1 MKPDNTI
8 LHAISANSIKLSTIM
23 ETQLHISYLT
33 SKFSAMLGQY
43 ENSSTGLYPTPLPL
57 VRMFDAE
64 LSALQVRFSKQWAPS
79 NEISFLGARLN
90 LYAYV
95 LTQTLE
101 VTGPADSP
109 QLKAA
114 AEFVMLGSQAAM
126 RLVHVMCTNPD
137 EAIKGVQHSMYC
149 FIYAVL
155 FLLRISGTAQN
166 APIDRAEIQTA
177 ISQSWAVIKGLSKEA
192 NDYMAKTCG
201 VIEYASN
208 HIDWCRAIPYP
219 GKANSLMANNFI
231 ADVVVR
237 ASERY
242 RKHGRDGPTQRVDL
256 SEIDLPVWSELELGA
271 QEVLDMF
278 MEYGVS

>member
-1 MKPDNTI
+1 
-8 LHAISANSIKLSTIM
+8 M
-23 ETQLHISYLT
+23 ETQLHIAYLS

-64 LSALQVRFSKQWAPS
+64 LSALQVRFSKHWTTG

-90 LYAYV
+90 LYSYV
-95 LTQTLE
+95 LAQSLH
-101 VTGPADSP
+101 VAGSADSP

-114 AEFVMLGSQAAM
+114 AEFTMLGSQAAM
-126 RLVHVMCTNPD
+126 RLVHIMCVNPD
-137 EAIKGVQHSMYC
+137 EAVKGAQHSMYC

-166 APIDRAEIQTA
+166 SPIDHAEIRSA
-177 ISQSWAVIKGLSKEA
+177 ISQGCAIIKGLSKEP

-208 HIDWCRAIPYP
+208 NVDWCRAIPYP
-219 GKANSLMANNFI
+219 GKASSLMANNFI
-231 ADVVVR
+231 ADVVLR

-242 RKHGRDGPTQRVDL
+242 QKLHEEDGSDGPVQTVDL
-256 SEIDLPVWSELELGA
+256 SEMDLPAWSELELGA
-271 QEVLDMF
+271 QEVLDFF
-278 MEYGVS
+278 MEYGLDTTQATYAVIPSA